1 MEKERKTERRTRRG
15 KTDEESAP
23 LGCVLR
29 SAKSGAAAERKVAFE
44 RKRKCAV
51 FSLFLSL
58 SLAAICHHH
67 HHHHHHHY
75 HHCLLSV
82 GKPGAG
88 EKKPPLDRPSFPP
101 DWISD
106 GTVYIRA
113 QRRFFLSLCTLRK
126 HCAYD
131 PCLHVCM
138 STMPVSSHYKNH
150 TVVLSSK
157 TE

>member
-51 FSLFLSL
+51 FSLFHSL
-58 SLAAICHHH
+58 TRCNLPSPPPPPPPPLPPLPSLRWKTRCWR
-67 HHHHHHHY
+67 
-75 HHCLLSV
+75 
-82 GKPGAG
+82 
-88 EKKPPLDRPSFPP
+88 KKPPFDRPSFPP

-126 HCAYD
+126 HCAYV

-138 STMPVSSHYKNH
+138 STMLFPRTIKI
-150 TVVLSSK
+150 TL
-157 TE
+157 